1 MQARKMLTKL
11 CSKCGRLMEFGSAMC
26 PACQAKAAERHKMYD
41 THARNQKAKQFYH
54 SKQWA
59 TMRNIAMIQ
68 ASYQCEVCRKQGKL
82 MPADEVH
89 HIIPIAVD
97 WSKRLD
103 RANLICLCH
112 KHHMEAHKKLEAG
125 HGGG

>member
-1 MQARKMLTKL
+1 
-11 CSKCGRLMEFGSAMC
+11 MEFGSAMC
-26 PACQAKAAERHKMYD
+26 PTCQAKAAERHKLYD
-41 THARNQKAKQFYH
+41 MHARNQKAKQFYH

-59 TMRNIAMIQ
+59 TLRNIAMMQ

-89 HIIPIAVD
+89 HIIPLAVD

-103 RANLICLCH
+103 RANLVCLCH
-112 KHHMEAHKKLEAG
+112 KHHTEAHKKLEAD
-125 HGGG
+125 HGG

>member
-1 MQARKMLTKL
+1 MPLTKL
-11 CSKCGRLMEFGSAMC
+11 CARCGKVISYGHTLCPDCESKRT
-26 PACQAKAAERHKMYD
+26 D
-41 THARNQKAKQFYH
+41 NAKQYDRFVRDKRSAAFYH

-59 TMRNIAMIQ
+59 TLRNITMMQ
-68 ASYQCEVCRKQGKL
+68 ANYQCEVCRKQGKL

-103 RANLICLCH
+103 RANLVCLCH

-125 HGGG
+125 HGG